1 MDGRPFSNI
10 AKRTA
15 RAFCVALCARSAL
28 KLLKRLPSRPLLRL
42 SVSDLLD
49 GRPTTD
55 DCRFPLFLSFYSA
68 SYQIIDKLLH
78 FCRRTRDGCNAIVAA
93 SLAGPSIILLDS
105 SDGHTIV
112 LFALA
117 RSLEALFNTSIKRGY
132 LKQLPFGTLILF
144 SVCHCIVCCAVL
156 RKPNLLPKSYYKA
169 LLKYSECF
177 DDNIASVMFRQ
188 STYVPCERIL
198 HKGMSCWQ
206 HITYTAIRIFAQF
219 VKFYSVLYG
228 VGVIMQPKI
237 LRKPVSTFKT
247 LARRL

>member
-1 MDGRPFSNI
+1 MCSYASHN
-10 AKRTA
+10 TNQ
-15 RAFCVALCARSAL
+15 
-28 KLLKRLPSRPLLRL
+28 LLFIVL
-42 SVSDLLD
+42 
-49 GRPTTD
+49 
-55 DCRFPLFLSFYSA
+55 
-68 SYQIIDKLLH
+68 Q
-78 FCRRTRDGCNAIVAA
+78 DGCNAIVAA

-198 HKGMSCWQ
+198 HKGTSCWQ

-237 LRKPVSTFKT
+237 LRK
-247 LARRL
+247 